1 MDTSGRSGS
10 PRLVRLLYAS
20 FEISDVLFELFIHL
34 IDGVRIVSFH
44 CFETRRHICHDADMA
59 PNRILSF
66 LFQEFRPEVVH
77 FTQQTFHWAVG
88 ITAQNAPPLS
98 FKFAIGFCLRPSAI
112 HQALEFVQSVLGSF
126 LIGLSFWSP
135 GAYVGLLSC
144 GILSFPAKIWLLW
157 PKGAA

>member
-1 MDTSGRSGS
+1 
-10 PRLVRLLYAS
+10 
-20 FEISDVLFELFIHL
+20 
-34 IDGVRIVSFH
+34 
-44 CFETRRHICHDADMA
+44 MA
-59 PNRILSF
+59 PDRILSF